1 MPELAHNM
9 GLLVSLTEA
18 QLRRMDASLQHQQ
31 DTATLLAQVRGR
43 EGGWREA
50 GWDMAESP

>member
-31 DTATLLAQVRGR
+31 DTATLLAQVR
-43 EGGWREA
+43 EWV
-50 GWDMAESP
+50 